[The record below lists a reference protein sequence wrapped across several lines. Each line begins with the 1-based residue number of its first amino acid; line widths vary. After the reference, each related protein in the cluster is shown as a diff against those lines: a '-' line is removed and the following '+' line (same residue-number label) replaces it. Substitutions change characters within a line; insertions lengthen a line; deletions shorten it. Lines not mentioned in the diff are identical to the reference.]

1 LYYTTLYLILNYL
14 FFLLDHLNVPLL
26 YISTDYVFSGDE
38 SPYKETDEPSPI
50 NEYGRLKLLG
60 EKAVLAAN
68 LSMI

>member
-1 LYYTTLYLILNYL
+1 M
-14 FFLLDHLNVPLL
+14 PLL
-26 YISTDYVFSGDE
+26 YISTDYVFNGDE